1 MPSPE
6 TIRTQ
11 ILDLVRQY
19 HQAKFAPKAF
29 DPDKDLVHYAGRVF
43 WRTEQVNLVNNV
55 PRTLDVSYS
64 PLSPSFGVILGFQH
78 VKIKTKIV
86 KR

>member
-6 TIRTQ
+6 TIRAQ

-43 WRTEQVNLVNNV
+43 DAEEIVNLIDASLDFYLTLVKKV
-55 PRTLDVSYS
+55 PK
-64 PLSPSFGVILGFQH
+64 GV
-78 VKIKTKIV
+78 
-86 KR
+86 

>member
-6 TIRTQ
+6 NIRAK

-55 PRTLDVSYS
+55 PQDAGRLLFSSFAIFWGDFRVS
-64 PLSPSFGVILGFQH
+64 
-78 VKIKTKIV
+78 TC
-86 KR
+86 